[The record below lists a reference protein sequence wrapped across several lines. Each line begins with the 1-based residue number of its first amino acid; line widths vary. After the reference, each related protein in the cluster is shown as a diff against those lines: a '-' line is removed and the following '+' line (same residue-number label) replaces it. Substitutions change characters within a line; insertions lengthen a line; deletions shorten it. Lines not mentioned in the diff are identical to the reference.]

1 MRLTEET
8 INEIRNSASI
18 SEVIG
23 HYIPLI
29 KKGKGFTALCPFHD
43 DHDPSL
49 SISDDKQIY
58 KCFVCGNGGNV
69 FNFVMNFKK
78 ISFPE
83 SVKEVA
89 DIIGKP
95 IDIDIYS
102 APKKVKK
109 YQNLYDLLNTYI
121 EETNYLLT
129 STNAGKDA
137 ISYLENRG
145 INKDLINTF
154 KIGYNPQDD
163 FMYKYLHES
172 KISDEDMIQA
182 GICRMMD
189 RGVRDIFYN
198 RIVFPIYNEL
208 NDPVAFTARDF
219 KGDSD
224 SKYINSADSV
234 IYTKGDI
241 LYNFNLAKDYAKKVK
256 NVFVV
261 EGVMDVIAFYKAG
274 INNVVATLGTALTK
288 KQALLLQSLKSRVT
302 LCYDGDKAG
311 QAANLKN
318 GEILLKNGF
327 SVSVVN
333 NDTNLDP
340 DEIINKNGVN
350 TLRDMCSKPF
360 DYLNYVIKYY
370 KNNLNL
376 DNFSDKKEMF
386 NKVSMLISYLKD
398 RSEIDYYNKELYDI
412 TKISAVS
419 SINSN
424 KKEYNI
430 ERKKEYHYSLDGLTK
445 AEYSIIVMSTIDK
458 NALVYYQKNLGYL
471 IDPNNEKLISL
482 INEEYK
488 KNGICKLSKLIDNV
502 DDKMK
507 NLITTIAVVDGLPD
521 RFDKELMDDAI
532 SKVKRGV
539 KLQELKKLEELIE
552 KYKNI
557 DYEKTIEYMNKHQEL
572 VRELGGSVNGK
583 Y

>member
-1 MRLTEET
+1 MKLTEET

-95 IDIDIYS
+95 LNFDVYS

-109 YQNLYDLLNTYI
+109 YQNYYDVLNKYI
-121 EETNYLLT
+121 DETNYLLT
-129 STNAGKDA
+129 STNAGKEAVD
-137 ISYLENRG
+137 YLDKRG
-145 INKDLINTF
+145 INKELINTF
-154 KIGYNPQDD
+154 KIGFNPKDD
-163 FMYKYLHES
+163 FMYKYMHES
-172 KISDEDMIQA
+172 SISDEDLIKTGVA
-182 GICRMMD
+182 RMMD
-189 RGVRDIFYN
+189 SGMRDIFYN
-198 RIVFPIYNEL
+198 RIVFPIYNEF

-219 KGDSD
+219 KGESD
-224 SKYINSADSV
+224 SKYINSADSL

-241 LYNFNLAKDYAKKVK
+241 LYNYNLIKPNFKK
-256 NVFVV
+256 NNGVFVV

-274 INNVVATLGTALTK
+274 IYNVVATLGTALTK
-288 KQALLLQSLKSRVT
+288 KQTALLKNLNTKVI

-318 GEILLKNGF
+318 GEILLANGI

-333 NDTNLDP
+333 NTSDLDP

-350 TLRDMCSKPF
+350 ALKDLSSNQL
-360 DYLNYVIKYY
+360 DYLNFVIKHF
-370 KNNLNL
+370 KSNFNL
-376 DNFSDKKEMF
+376 DNFSNRKEMF
-386 NKVSMLISYLKD
+386 NKVSRLIELLHDNAEK
-398 RSEIDYYNKELYDI
+398 DYYYKELYDL
-412 TKISAVS
+412 TKISKS
-419 SINSN
+419 ESLNTN

-430 ERKKEYHYSLDGLTK
+430 QGKKEYNYSLDGLTK
-445 AEYSIIVMSTIDK
+445 AEYSIIIMSSIDIK
-458 NALVYYQKNLGYL
+458 ALNYYQKKLGYL
-471 IDPNNEKLISL
+471 IDPLNEKLISL

-488 KNGICKLSKLIDNV
+488 VNGVCKLSSLIDRV
-502 DDKMK
+502 DDDTKD
-507 NLITTIAVVDGLPD
+507 LISTIALVDGLPES
-521 RFDKELMDDAI
+521 FDKELMDAAI
-532 SKVKRGV
+532 LKVKREV
-539 KLQELKKLEELIE
+539 KLQELEKLKELIN
-552 KYKNI
+552 KYVNV
-557 DYEKTIEYMNKHQEL
+557 DENKTIEYMNKYQNL
-572 VRELGGSVNGK
+572 IRELGGKING
-583 Y
+583 